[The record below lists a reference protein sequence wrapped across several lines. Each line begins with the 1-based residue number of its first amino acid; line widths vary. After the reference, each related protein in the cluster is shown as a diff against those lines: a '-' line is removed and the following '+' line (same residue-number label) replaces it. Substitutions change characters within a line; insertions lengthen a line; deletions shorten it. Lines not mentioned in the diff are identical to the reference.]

1 MMMAAVAPLENCS
14 YQLIESR
21 KRPLQE
27 SGVPDDESGDIIDY
41 KRDKTSSE
49 GLGLHENMEEHVFED
64 DNVNLSIPGQ
74 LILKVLIPGYAAGA
88 VIGKG
93 GQIIVQLQ
101 KDSGAVIKLSK
112 AKDFYPGTQDR
123 VVLIQGTAEGLMK
136 VQNTIIEKVYE
147 FPVPK
152 DLAAIIGDRPKQVKI
167 IVPNTTAG
175 LVIGKSGSTIRTIM
189 EESGSKVQLSQKP
202 DGVTVQERV
211 ITIKGE
217 KHQLIAASNIIIDKI
232 KDDPQSA
239 SCPHISYSGVVGP
252 VANANPT
259 GSPYAAGS
267 NLVEPT
273 TMLGHFVIPGHN
285 QVVQAA
291 LPASHFI
298 SQVAHATAAAQQ
310 NNELNALSAATL
322 ANCYTLGG
330 GLGTTLL
337 PSLHSL
343 HPGLSAGLGSSA
355 GLIPV
360 TSLAGSASPA
370 PSTTPLFSAT
380 PVPTDNGLSALQPA
394 TSGVQNATRL
404 SFPNGYLTNLASAGF
419 LTTSQQS
426 QLVSPGLTSA
436 ISSLAAQHQQQPP
449 TVSTPS
455 NISMPSAPTTPG
467 STFSQPLSSINQHQ
481 SQHQQIGVSVLSV
494 EKSSDGLK
502 EVIDLAVPE
511 NLIGAILGKQGRT
524 LIEYQDISGA
534 KIQISKKGD
543 YVVGTRNRRVSI
555 TGRPPCP
562 QTAQYLITQRIAS
575 AQTARAQQVKLL

>member
-1 MMMAAVAPLENCS
+1 MDYHYNDYNILASNGLQPQALATHNGYANGYAEHAS
-14 YQLIESR
+14 Y
-21 KRPLQE
+21 
-27 SGVPDDESGDIIDY
+27 
-41 KRDKTSSE
+41 
-49 GLGLHENMEEHVFED
+49 ED
-64 DNVNLSIPGQ
+64 DNVNLTMPGQ

-101 KDSGAVIKLSK
+101 KESGAVIKLSK

-123 VVLIQGTAEGLMK
+123 VVLIQGAAEGLMK

-285 QVVQAA
+285 QIVQAA
-291 LPASHFI
+291 LPTSHFV
-298 SQVAHATAAAQQ
+298 SQIAHATAAAQQ
-310 NNELNALSAATL
+310 SNELNALSAATL

-330 GLGTTLL
+330 AGLGGTTLL
-337 PSLHSL
+337 PGLHSL
-343 HPGLSAGLGSSA
+343 HPSLSAAGLGSSA

-360 TSLAGSASPA
+360 TSLAGSVSPA

-380 PVPTDNGLSALQPA
+380 PLPTDNGLQAATALPA
-394 TSGVQNATRL
+394 TSGVQNAAATRL
-404 SFPNGYLTNLASAGF
+404 SFPNGYLTNLANAGF

-436 ISSLAAQHQQQPP
+436 INTLAAAQQQQAQQQPP

-455 NISMPSAPTTPG
+455 NISMPSAPATPG
-467 STFSQPLSSINQHQ
+467 STFSQPLTSV
-481 SQHQQIGVSVLSV
+481 HQQPQTHQHHQQVGVSVLSV

>member
-1 MMMAAVAPLENCS
+1 M
-14 YQLIESR
+14 
-21 KRPLQE
+21 
-27 SGVPDDESGDIIDY
+27 
-41 KRDKTSSE
+41 
-49 GLGLHENMEEHVFED
+49 
-64 DNVNLSIPGQ
+64 
-74 LILKVLIPGYAAGA
+74 
-88 VIGKG
+88 
-93 GQIIVQLQ
+93 
-101 KDSGAVIKLSK
+101 
-112 AKDFYPGTQDR
+112 
-123 VVLIQGTAEGLMK
+123 
-136 VQNTIIEKVYE
+136 
-147 FPVPK
+147 
-152 DLAAIIGDRPKQVKI
+152 
-167 IVPNTTAG
+167 
-175 LVIGKSGSTIRTIM
+175 
-189 EESGSKVQLSQKP
+189 
-202 DGVTVQERV
+202 QERV

-285 QVVQAA
+285 QIVQAA
-291 LPASHFI
+291 LPTSHFV
-298 SQVAHATAAAQQ
+298 SQIAHATAAAQQ
-310 NNELNALSAATL
+310 SNELNALSAATL

-330 GLGTTLL
+330 AGLGATTLL
-337 PSLHSL
+337 PGLHSL
-343 HPGLSAGLGSSA
+343 HPSLSATGLGSSA

-360 TSLAGSASPA
+360 TSLAGSVSPA

-380 PVPTDNGLSALQPA
+380 PLPTENGLQATALPA
-394 TSGVQNATRL
+394 TSGVQNAAATRL
-404 SFPNGYLTNLASAGF
+404 SFPNGYLTNLANAGF
-419 LTTSQQS
+419 LTTSQS

-436 ISSLAAQHQQQPP
+436 ISSLAAAQQQQQQQQLQQPP
-449 TVSTPS
+449 TVSSPS
-455 NISMPSAPTTPG
+455 NISMPSAPATPG
-467 STFSQPLSSINQHQ
+467 STFSQPLTSVHHQ
-481 SQHQQIGVSVLSV
+481 PQTPQQQVGVSVLSV